1 MFIFLIIT
9 ACISAQAVK
18 MNEEIQF
25 EGDGTIFTETNGESV
40 YDRVNGHG
48 DDQQY
53 SRELTTYGYGQ
64 ARLTSSYMYKNIN
77 NKHQN
82 DANYTGSYSAGLIMP
97 DGVHHSLSIRSN
109 RSINSTSIIS
119 YENGDIDSGSSYF
132 DIESK
137 LGNLSESVRDYSSS
151 IPNVIASTTLAGN
164 FSLLNELE
172 ETYIKRCT
180 EGVLLKELND
190 VDMRGLNVPRTISTK
205 GPQTIIIEGK
215 EASPDVQAN
224 YMQRDAAL
232 EIENAINNQTN
243 RKYEEAREL
252 YMSALGLS
260 EKGLELDPNDPSGWI
275 NKANALSGLN
285 NTKDAVSAY
294 GEAIK
299 LDPENVQAITGKALT
314 LYKIKNYGL
323 SLSYFSKSLEMDP
336 TNDQNWYYYADALY
350 KSSKYESALNTI
362 NKSLELRWDYR
373 GLLLKALILHA
384 SGNWKEAVAQF
395 DEGIQESPDEG
406 TYLGI
411 YYYYQGM
418 AYYELSMWEKA
429 IDSFNNAK
437 ELDASLA
444 EDANREIAL
453 CEKHL
458 NSSEDAGTQSSGSAS
473 LPAINASAIS
483 TPLNP

>member
-1 MFIFLIIT
+1 MLIFLIII
-9 ACISAQAVK
+9 ACTSVHAIK

-25 EGDGTIFTETNGESV
+25 EGNGTISAETNGESV
-40 YDRVNGHG
+40 YDKVNGHG

-64 ARLTSSYMYKNIN
+64 ARLTSSYMYKNIY
-77 NKHQN
+77 KEHQN
-82 DANYTGSYSAGLIMP
+82 DANYSGTYSAGLIMP

-109 RSINSTSIIS
+109 HSINSTSIIG

-132 DIESK
+132 DIDTK
-137 LGNLSESVRDYSSS
+137 FGNLSESVRDYSSS
-151 IPNVIASTTLAGN
+151 IPNEIASTTLAGN

-215 EASPDVQAN
+215 EASDDVQAS
-224 YMQRDAAL
+224 YMQSDAAS
-232 EIENAINNQTN
+232 EIKNAIANQTN
-243 RKYEEAREL
+243 GNYGKAREL

-314 LYKIKNYGL
+314 LYKIKNYGQ
-323 SLSYFSKSLEMDP
+323 SLSYFGRALELDP
-336 TNDQNWYYYADALY
+336 TNDQNWYYYSNALY
-350 KSSKYESALNTI
+350 KSSKYGLALNSV
-362 NKSLELRWDYR
+362 NKLLELRRDYR
-373 GLLLKALILHA
+373 GLLLKAMILHA
-384 SGNWKEAVAQF
+384 SGNWTEAVAQF
-395 DEGIQESPDEG
+395 DEGFQESPDEG

-418 AYYELSMWEKA
+418 AYYELNEWTNAS
-429 IDSFNNAK
+429 DSFKNAK
-437 ELDASLA
+437 ELDPSLT
-444 EDANREIAL
+444 EDADREIAL

-458 NSSEDAGTQSSGSAS
+458 NSSEDAGTQSSGSTS

-483 TPLNP
+483 TP